1 MLTAPSKCNMQGEPN
16 LTFKRNWSA
25 DSLIQFERALQRNM
39 SSLSASGIESMWEK
53 WRSKFT
59 SALNEAVPLSGLS
72 RSKKRKCPWMTSQL
86 LHLLQKQKA
95 MSRRVIR
102 SGRRDTVAV
111 QQHRAL
117 RNQYNNLY
125 RQNKNM
131 YFQQHLAEY
140 RYAPR
145 PLWKAIN
152 HMTGRQQQRLPTSVP
167 LSDLKSYF
175 ESLYS
180 TPVSRQLAILEG
192 PPNNFSRAQFQPVT
206 ARRVKELL
214 MKMNEKKAAG
224 HDGICSKELK
234 VVADKIA
241 WQLAFYSMS
250 LSKLVRSLP
259 ISKLGTLYLF
269 LNLERRT

>member
-1 MLTAPSKCNMQGEPN
+1 MTSRDVYFFGNACAFSSRKAVSVPSSVIGGLGAP
-16 LTFKRNWSA
+16 
-25 DSLIQFERALQRNM
+25 
-39 SSLSASGIESMWEK
+39 
-53 WRSKFT
+53 WRP
-59 SALNEAVPLSGLS
+59 AILS

-145 PLWKAIN
+145 PLWKEIN
-152 HMTGRQQQRLPTSVP
+152 HMTGRQQQRLPPSVP
-167 LSDLKSYF
+167 LSELKSYF

-192 PPNNFSRAQFQPVT
+192 PPNNFSRASAISTGNCEKSEGVT
-206 ARRVKELL
+206 YENERKE
-214 MKMNEKKAAG
+214 G
-224 HDGICSKELK
+224 S
-234 VVADKIA
+234 
-241 WQLAFYSMS
+241 W
-250 LSKLVRSLP
+250 
-259 ISKLGTLYLF
+259 T
-269 LNLERRT
+269 